1 MRGGFNKITF
11 SNDFIIVSGNVIGDV
26 PGTDSLSGILIL
38 EDVIRAC
45 LKNHFCNLHA
55 PICGIFCLHS
65 VDVARYAALIQTKSP
80 TNCDA
85 HLAESIFRT
94 RSKKVYFIKWVL
106 AAFLL

>member
-1 MRGGFNKITF
+1 M
-11 SNDFIIVSGNVIGDV
+11 SGNVIGDV

-65 VDVARYAALIQTKSP
+65 VDVARYAALIQAKSP
-80 TNCDA
+80 TNCNA

-94 RSKKVYFIKWVL
+94 RSKKMYFTKCVFSAFFVIFCAIIKND
-106 AAFLL
+106 FF

>member
-1 MRGGFNKITF
+1 M
-11 SNDFIIVSGNVIGDV
+11 
-26 PGTDSLSGILIL
+26 
-38 EDVIRAC
+38 
-45 LKNHFCNLHA
+45 KNHSYNLYA

-94 RSKKVYFIKWVL
+94 RSKKMYFTKCGFSAFFVIFCAIIKMI
-106 AAFLL
+106 FLEETYNARFCK

>member
-1 MRGGFNKITF
+1 M
-11 SNDFIIVSGNVIGDV
+11 
-26 PGTDSLSGILIL
+26 
-38 EDVIRAC
+38 
-45 LKNHFCNLHA
+45 KNHSCNLHA